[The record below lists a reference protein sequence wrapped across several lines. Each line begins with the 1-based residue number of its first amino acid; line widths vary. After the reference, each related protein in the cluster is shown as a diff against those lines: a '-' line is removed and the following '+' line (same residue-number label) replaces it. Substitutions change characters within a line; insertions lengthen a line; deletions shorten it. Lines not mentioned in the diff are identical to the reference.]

1 MQVIEGSLSDVEDD
15 RTVTKQ
21 LSTVAERNDEPAVR
35 VWTPPRQ
42 IAFGRR
48 DSTADNYTGARRI
61 AADLGYEPVERGVGG
76 NAVAYTGTTVAFA
89 VSVPTGG
96 GRGGIETRYGRAKST
111 LLDALNSTG
120 ASVTLG
126 EPDES
131 FCPGDHS
138 LQGDGKIAGIAQRVR
153 QKSALIGGCV
163 IVLKADGRA
172 ISDVLEPVYAA
183 LETPFDPGSVG
194 SVESAGGTRDPQY
207 VIDAI
212 ERAFVGETVQ
222 SRRPAVELLRDGGR

>member
-21 LSTVAERNDEPAVR
+21 LSRITERTDEPAVR

-48 DSTADNYTGARRI
+48 DSTADGYVEARRI

-89 VSVPTGG
+89 VCVPTGG
-96 GRGGIETRYGRAKST
+96 GRGSIETRYERINST
-111 LLDALNSTG
+111 LSEALDSTG

-126 EPDES
+126 EPDGS

-153 QKSALIGGCV
+153 QKSALVGGCV
-163 IVLKADGRA
+163 IVSKTDERA
-172 ISDVLEPVYAA
+172 IADVLEPVYAA
-183 LETPFDPGSVG
+183 LETPFDPESVG
-194 SVESAGGTRDPQY
+194 SIESAGGPKDPRR
-207 VIDAI
+207 VIDTI
-212 ERAFVGETVQ
+212 ERAFVDDPVR
-222 SRRPAVELLRDGGR
+222 SRRPAVELLRESGQ